1 MSLIS
6 QNVLLNKP
14 TEEIR
19 QKEEEEEGRE
29 EENGEKSTGETE
41 TAALKRRKRKRGKS
55 SKFEEAKREED
66 MKNLQNDLFGSIYSP
81 LEFGN
86 ESHQAPLFFIDRSA
100 DDETAVFEEDAKS
113 ELEEE
118 ETRKPVWVDDE
129 EETAEVD
136 ILNGANRLRKLRR
149 EEDEKVISAA
159 DYVSRLRAQ
168 HDELLRSNGEAVV
181 RGGKRLLPGLLEYSK
196 LVDANSEE
204 PSRGPVNSVQFHRNA
219 QLLLTA
225 GRDGRMRFFQIDG
238 KRNPKIQSV
247 FIEDCPVRKAS
258 FLPDGSQVIMG
269 GRRKYFYSL
278 DLVKGAIDKVGPLM
292 GREEK
297 SLESFE
303 VSPDS
308 KTIAFIGNEGYILLV
323 CPRYKKLIGT
333 VKMNGTARSLAF
345 ADDGRLLMSSGG
357 DGHVYT
363 WDLRKRECLHK
374 GIDEGCLT
382 GSALCTSVDSTLFA
396 AGSSTGIVN
405 VYNREEF
412 IGGKRKPAKTIENL
426 TTKIDYM
433 KFNHDNQILAI
444 GSTMQKNSLKLVHL
458 PSYNVFSN
466 WPAPRLTLGRPQCMD
481 FSPNSGFMA
490 VGNSEGKVK
499 HKYLVCG
506 RFGLRRLAQVDHNV
520 KALAG
525 CSGKRFHI
533 QAEWAKEASDR
544 HDRQERVLIQKNVC
558 NDMKATNSK
567 CWKDLNPPVNG
578 EDSLYILDFFCFMN
592 LLYEVGEIHKTEEIN
607 IKK

>member
-19 QKEEEEEGRE
+19 QKEEEEEEGRE

-86 ESHQAPLFFIDRSA
+86 ESQVKEKDQAPLFFIDRSA

-168 HDELLRSNGEAVV
+168 HVKLNPGTDWARIGSGDRGASDGDDDDEEDELLRSNGEAVV
-181 RGGKRLLPGLLEYSK
+181 RGGQRLLPGLLEYSK

-225 GRDGRMRFFQIDG
+225 GRDGRMKFFQIDG

-247 FIEDCPVRKAS
+247 FVEDCPVRKAS

-412 IGGKRKPAKTIENL
+412 IGGKRKPVKTIENL

-466 WPAPRLTLGRPQCMD
+466 WPAPRSTLGRPQCMD

-490 VGNSEGKVK
+490 VGNSEGKV
-499 HKYLVCG
+499 
-506 RFGLRRLAQVDHNV
+506 
-520 KALAG
+520 
-525 CSGKRFHI
+525 
-533 QAEWAKEASDR
+533 
-544 HDRQERVLIQKNVC
+544 
-558 NDMKATNSK
+558 
-567 CWKDLNPPVNG
+567 
-578 EDSLYILDFFCFMN
+578 
-592 LLYEVGEIHKTEEIN
+592 LLYKLHHYQKA
-607 IKK
+607 

>member
-1 MSLIS
+1 
-6 QNVLLNKP
+6 
-14 TEEIR
+14 
-19 QKEEEEEGRE
+19 
-29 EENGEKSTGETE
+29 
-41 TAALKRRKRKRGKS
+41 
-55 SKFEEAKREED
+55 

-86 ESHQAPLFFIDRSA
+86 ESQVRGKDQAPLFFIDRSA
-100 DDETAVFEEDAKS
+100 DDETAVFEEDVKS

-168 HDELLRSNGEAVV
+168 HVKLNPGTDWARIDDEEDELLRSNGEAVV
-181 RGGKRLLPGLLEYSK
+181 RGGQRLLPGLLEYSK

-204 PSRGPVNSVQFHRNA
+204 PSRGPINSVQF
-219 QLLLTA
+219 
-225 GRDGRMRFFQIDG
+225 
-238 KRNPKIQSV
+238 
-247 FIEDCPVRKAS
+247 
-258 FLPDGSQVIMG
+258 
-269 GRRKYFYSL
+269 
-278 DLVKGAIDKVGPLM
+278 DKVGPLM

-412 IGGKRKPAKTIENL
+412 IGGKRKPVKTIENL

-458 PSYNVFSN
+458 PSYSVFSN

-490 VGNSEGKVK
+490 VGNSEGKV
-499 HKYLVCG
+499 
-506 RFGLRRLAQVDHNV
+506 
-520 KALAG
+520 
-525 CSGKRFHI
+525 
-533 QAEWAKEASDR
+533 
-544 HDRQERVLIQKNVC
+544 
-558 NDMKATNSK
+558 
-567 CWKDLNPPVNG
+567 
-578 EDSLYILDFFCFMN
+578 
-592 LLYEVGEIHKTEEIN
+592 LLYKLHHYQKA
-607 IKK
+607 